1 MCCVCT
7 ILSRDYICMLLSF
20 GIDCCACSV
29 HLYKHFQTF
38 IPSMFY
44 RYAHF
49 GDTKTWTTEC
59 IPKNILNGWEYMFF
73 FFVLLA
79 WAALRNKSQCLLF
92 QCMFVQQEK
101 AIDNILGRFLPIP
114 KLRRVCAWIPWIRFI
129 FNDSHKSSGKGNPC
143 KMMSSS
149 IHTIQ
154 FFKMKMSSL
163 EMPFRKCDG
172 E

>member
-1 MCCVCT
+1 MLCLHNIISRLYLHVAIIWNWLLRMQCT
-7 ILSRDYICMLLSF
+7 PLQTLPNIYFVDVLSIRTF
-20 GIDCCACSV
+20 RR
-29 HLYKHFQTF
+29 YK
-38 IPSMFY
+38 
-44 RYAHF
+44 
-49 GDTKTWTTEC
+49 
-59 IPKNILNGWEYMFF
+59 NLNNWMYPEEHIKWLRIYVF